1 MDENFTKQNQL
12 LPLGFAL
19 IILLMVAATSFGVV
33 RVIQNNRLM
42 EEVVTQN
49 NIKVSLATKM
59 YIAARERSVLLL
71 QMMAHKDP
79 FERDGLFLKFNEMAT
94 RFILARQELEKMNLD
109 AKEIALLD
117 KQMELIRMVAP
128 TQVEIADLIAA
139 DNLEPAR
146 VLLLHKAIPGQDEV
160 LSMLRDIL
168 DYEQQSA
175 ERTFDSA
182 ARKVDETIQ
191 FIITLALIFL
201 FLSLAIAIY
210 VIRKNRR
217 DERLLIEAR
226 DNLEIR
232 VKERTHQLSD
242 AYEEVKQHEMEL
254 ESLSNKLSKYLSP
267 QVYSSIFTGKQEVCL
282 ASKRKKLTILFSDI
296 VSFTKTTDRMEAED
310 LTCILNQYLTEMTDI
325 ALKHGGTVDKYIG
338 DAIML
343 FFGDPETRGIRE
355 DALACVQTAIEM
367 QQRIYQLHDQWLDAG
382 MDAPITCRIGIHTGY
397 CTVGNFG
404 SEDRMEY
411 TIIGGAVN
419 LASRL
424 EHEAAT
430 GGILISGDTHLL
442 VKDKI
447 RCQPMGEVDIRG
459 MAYPVETY
467 AVTGQIDNL
476 PTNSQV
482 LMTDLPNLKLEANFM
497 NMTDEEKDKA
507 LARLHEAIQRLERAK
522 SESKLPQ

>member
-1 MDENFTKQNQL
+1 MPDIISKQNQL
-12 LPLGFAL
+12 LPFGFAL
-19 IILLMVAATSFGVV
+19 IILLMVVATSLGVAQ
-33 RVIQNNRLM
+33 VIQNNRLM
-42 EEVVTQN
+42 EKVVTQN
-49 NIKVSLATKM
+49 NVKVSLATKM

-79 FERDGLFLKFNEMAT
+79 FERDKLFLKFNEMAT
-94 RFILARQELEKMNLD
+94 RFIVARKELEKMNLD
-109 AKEIALLD
+109 KKEIALLD
-117 KQMELIRMVAP
+117 KQMELIRIVAP

-139 DNLEPAR
+139 DEIEPAR
-146 VLLLHKAIPGQDEV
+146 ILLFQQAIPGQDKV

-175 ERTFDSA
+175 ERAFDGA
-182 ARKVDETIQ
+182 ARKVDETIH
-191 FIITLALIFL
+191 FIITLSIIFL
-201 FLSLAIAIY
+201 LLSLAIATY
-210 VIRKNRR
+210 VTRKTRR

-226 DNLEIR
+226 DTLEIR
-232 VKERTHQLSD
+232 VKDRTQQLSD
-242 AYEEVKQHEMEL
+242 AYEEVKKHEMEL
-254 ESLSNKLSKYLSP
+254 EALSNKLSKYLSP
-267 QVYSSIFTGKQEVCL
+267 QVYSSIFSGRQEVSL
-282 ASKRKKLTILFSDI
+282 HSKRKKLTILFSDI

-310 LTCILNQYLTEMTDI
+310 LTFILNQYLTEMTGI

-355 DALACVQTAIEM
+355 DALACVETAIEM
-367 QQRIYQLHDQWLDAG
+367 QQRIHDLHDRWLDAG
-382 MDAPITCRIGIHTGY
+382 MDAPITCRIGINTGY

-447 RCQPMGEVDIRG
+447 MCQPMGAIDIRG
-459 MAYPVETY
+459 MAYPVETFG
-467 AVTGQIDNL
+467 VVGSSDNL
-476 PTNSQV
+476 PASSDV
-482 LMTDLPNLKLEANFM
+482 LVADLQNLKLKADFK

-507 LARLHEAIQRLERAK
+507 HDTLHEAIQRLE
-522 SESKLPQ
+522 SDKLNS

>member
-1 MDENFTKQNQL
+1 MPEKLTKQNQL
-12 LPLGFAL
+12 LPMGFAL
-19 IILLMVAATSFGVV
+19 IILLMVVATSVGVV

-49 NIKVSLATKM
+49 NVKVSLATKM
-59 YIAARERSVLLL
+59 YIAARERSVILL

-79 FERDGLFLKFNEMAT
+79 FERDELFLKFNKMAT
-94 RFILARQELEKMNLD
+94 RFIVARQELEKMNLD
-109 AKEIALLD
+109 ANEIALLD
-117 KQMELIRMVAP
+117 NQMELIRIVAP

-139 DNLEPAR
+139 NEIEPAR
-146 VLLLHKAIPGQDEV
+146 VLLFQKAIPGQDKV

-175 ERTFDSA
+175 ERSFDSA
-182 ARKVDETIQ
+182 ARKVDETIH

-201 FLSLAIAIY
+201 LLSLAVAIY
-210 VIRKNRR
+210 VIRKTRR
-217 DERLLIEAR
+217 DEILLIEAR
-226 DNLEIR
+226 DTLEIR
-232 VKERTHQLSD
+232 VKERTQQLSD
-242 AYEEVKQHEMEL
+242 AYDEVKQHEMEL

-267 QVYSSIFTGKQEVCL
+267 QVYSSIFSGKQEVRL

-310 LTCILNQYLTEMTDI
+310 LTFILNQYLTEMTDI
-325 ALKHGGTVDKYIG
+325 ALKNGGTVDKYIG

-343 FFGDPETRGIRE
+343 FFGDPETRGIRK
-355 DALACVQTAIEM
+355 DALACVETAIEM
-367 QQRIYQLHDQWLDAG
+367 QQRIQELHDRWLDTG

-404 SEDRMEY
+404 SEDRMDY

-442 VKDKI
+442 VKDKV
-447 RCQPMGEVDIRG
+447 RCQPMGAVDIRG
-459 MAYPVETY
+459 IAYPVETFE
-467 AVTGQIDNL
+467 VIGLIDDL
-476 PTNSQV
+476 PASSDV
-482 LMTDLPNLKLEANFM
+482 LVTDLPNLKFEADFK
-497 NMTDEEKDKA
+497 NMTDEERDKVHA
-507 LARLHEAIQRLERAK
+507 TLHEAIQRLEPYK
-522 SESKLPQ
+522 

>member
-1 MDENFTKQNQL
+1 MSKAGGKHLAPTYVLFLRLCRDIVYKFIYISQQRVRCYMPEIFIKQNQL

-19 IILLMVAATSFGVV
+19 IILLMAIVTSVGVL

-49 NIKVSLATKM
+49 NVKVSLATKM

-71 QMMAHKDP
+71 QMIAHKDP
-79 FERDGLFLKFNEMAT
+79 FERDELFLKFNEMAT
-94 RFILARQELEKMNLD
+94 RFVVALQELEKKNLD

-117 KQMELIRMVAP
+117 KQMELTRIVVPVQM
-128 TQVEIADLIAA
+128 EIADLIAL
-139 DNLEPAR
+139 DEIESAR
-146 VLLLHKAIPGQDEV
+146 TLLFQKAIPAQGKV
-160 LSMLRDIL
+160 LAMLRKIL

-175 ERTFDSA
+175 EQSFGKA
-182 ARKVDETIQ
+182 ARKADETINY
-191 FIITLALIFL
+191 IIFLALIFL
-201 FLSLAIAIY
+201 LLSLAIAIY
-210 VIRKNRR
+210 VIRKTRR

-226 DNLEIR
+226 DTLEIR
-232 VKERTHQLSD
+232 VKERTQQLSD

-267 QVYSSIFTGKQEVCL
+267 QVYSSIFSGKQEVCL

-310 LTCILNQYLTEMTDI
+310 LTFILNEYLTEMTDI

-355 DALACVQTAIEM
+355 DALACVETAIEM
-367 QQRIYQLHDQWLDAG
+367 QQRIHELHDRWLDSG

-424 EHEAAT
+424 EHDAAV

-447 RCQPMGEVDIRG
+447 RCQPMGAVDIRG
-459 MAYPVETY
+459 MAYPVETFE
-467 AVTGQIDNL
+467 VIGLINNL
-476 PTNSQV
+476 PT
-482 LMTDLPNLKLEANFM
+482 K
-497 NMTDEEKDKA
+497 
-507 LARLHEAIQRLERAK
+507 
-522 SESKLPQ
+522 